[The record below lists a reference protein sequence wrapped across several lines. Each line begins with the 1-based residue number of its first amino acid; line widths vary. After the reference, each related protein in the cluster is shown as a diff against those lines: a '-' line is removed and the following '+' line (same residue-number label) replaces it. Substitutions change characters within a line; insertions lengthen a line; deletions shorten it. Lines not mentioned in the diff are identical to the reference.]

1 MIRDSSILYR
11 TLVAIGGAALLIAMA
26 VDALALV
33 GRNLGVP
40 LLGSIEIVQTAVL
53 VSGAVAM
60 LIATFAGVH
69 ARVRLLVARATPR
82 LRNALEAL
90 ALAASAAFFL
100 ALAAGNLWIAHDMW
114 SGGEESELL
123 HLPYRPLRLFVVL
136 AMLFVAIAFAAR
148 ALSRRQ
154 T

>member
-11 TLVAIGGAALLIAMA
+11 ALVAIGGAALLIAMA

-33 GRNLGVP
+33 GRNLGIP
-40 LLGSIEIVQTAVL
+40 LLGSIEVIQVAVL

-82 LRNALEAL
+82 LRSALEAL

-100 ALAAGNLWIAHDMW
+100 ALAAGSLWITHDMW

-123 HLPYRPLRLFVVL
+123 HLPYRPLRLFTVA
-136 AMLFVAIAFAAR
+136 AMISVAIAFAVR
-148 ALSRRQ
+148 ALSRRR

>member
-11 TLVAIGGAALLIAMA
+11 ALVAIGGAALLIAMA

-40 LLGSIEIVQTAVL
+40 LLGSIEVVQMAVL
-53 VSGAVAM
+53 VSGAVAI

-69 ARVRLLVARATPR
+69 AHVNLLISRATPR
-82 LRNALEAL
+82 LRSALETL
-90 ALAASAAFFL
+90 AQAASAAFFL
-100 ALAAGNLWIAHDMW
+100 ALAAGSLWIAHDMW

-123 HLPYRPLRLFVVL
+123 HLPYRPLRLFTVL
-136 AMLFVAIAFAAR
+136 AMISVAIAFAVR
-148 ALSRRQ
+148 ALSRRR